1 MRGLESNQEGLFSY
15 VSPEARVPANHPLR
29 AIRAYADEA
38 LRRMSRVFNAMYAER
53 GRDSVPPET
62 LLKSTLLMALYT
74 VRSERLFCEMLEYNL
89 LFRWFLALGIDA
101 AVFDHS
107 SFSKNRQRLLEHRVA
122 QRFLGMIVRIARRKG
137 LVSDEHF
144 SVDGTLID
152 AWASMKSVRA
162 KNAGSIHG
170 SDVSGGGNP
179 EVDFK
184 GERRTNDTHAS
195 TTDPQAKL
203 ARKGKGKEARLAY
216 AGHALMENRNGLVLG
231 LTVTEPHG
239 NAEVKA
245 AEELLDAQREEGV
258 VPDSVGADKGF
269 CQREFV
275 TKLRHRKIKPHI
287 ARIEGPCCRG
297 WMAALPARR
306 ATPSRSGCA
315 SASRS
320 ASAGCT
326 RSAAPRRPRCAVAPR
341 SRWRSCWPA
350 VRSICCASRS
360 LRRPAGEQSVRSTEK
375 QRRAAS
381 KCFEMH
387 RESVS
392 NIVRPI
398 DSH

>member
-287 ARIEGPCCRG
+287 ARIEGRMLPGLDGRTTGSKGDTISQRVRKRIEECFG
-297 WMAALPARR
+297 WMHTIGGTKKVKVRGR
-306 ATPSRSGCA
+306 AKVEMAFVLAGCA
-315 SASRS
+315 LNLLRIAKL
-320 ASAGCT
+320 
-326 RSAAPRRPRCAVAPR
+326 APPGRG
-341 SRWRSCWPA
+341 A
-350 VRSICCASRS
+350 VRA
-360 LRRPAGEQSVRSTEK
+360 
-375 QRRAAS
+375 
-381 KCFEMH
+381 
-387 RESVS
+387 
-392 NIVRPI
+392 
-398 DSH
+398 